1 MYFIIMAAVI
11 TVSGVATPVQ
21 PSIMASYVSLDRC
34 LDELVLVS
42 KLKGYKRVVHPMFG
56 NSVVQ
61 QYSKDS
67 LTLFFCAKDKRS
79 L

>member
-21 PSIMASYVSLDRC
+21 PAIMASYVSLDRC

-56 NSVVQ
+56 NSVVK
-61 QYSKDS
+61 QYNKDS